1 MQLTIEDCDSLLAE
15 ALPAYGVGPDV
26 RTRLLSLSENGTYL
40 VTDGDRRFVVRVHR
54 YGYQDA
60 ESIASELTWT
70 DALRADCGVSTPAVV
85 PTIAGAPIVRLPR
98 PEGERHV
105 VAFTLVDGETGE
117 DSPHP
122 ISAHDLGELTARMHR
137 QVEGWTPP
145 SRFRRF
151 HWDADA
157 CLGPDARWGSWKGA
171 PGVTPAD
178 HPTLAAATER
188 ILGNLAAYGRGPD
201 RYGLVHA
208 DLRLANLMIDDE
220 LNLTVIDFDDCG
232 YGWFLYDLATVVSWL
247 EHTDAVA
254 ATIDE
259 WIAGYTSVR
268 ALSADDLAMVP
279 TFVMLRRLML
289 TAWLGTHPQSP
300 PAVELGTGYGAGT
313 VELAHRFLTDPTWL
327 RPAAAAHRE

>member
-26 RTRLLSLSENGTYL
+26 QVTLLSLSENGTYL
-40 VTDGDRRFVVRVHR
+40 VTDTDRRFVVRVHR
-54 YGYQDA
+54 YGYQDVD
-60 ESIASELTWT
+60 SIISELAWT
-70 DALRADCGVSTPAVV
+70 DALREDCDVRTPAVV
-85 PTIAGAPIVRLPR
+85 PTTAGEPIVRLER

-105 VAFTLVDGETGE
+105 VAFTVVDGETGE

-122 ISAHDLGELTARMHR
+122 ISARDLGALTARMHL
-137 QVEGWTPP
+137 QVENWTPP
-145 SRFRRF
+145 PGFRRF
-151 HWDADA
+151 HWDAET
-157 CLGPDARWGSWKGA
+157 CLGPDARWGSWTVA
-171 PGVTPAD
+171 PGVGAAD
-178 HPTLAAATER
+178 HPTLAAATAR
-188 ILGNLAAYGRGPD
+188 IVDNLAAYGQGPD

-208 DLRLANLMIDDE
+208 DLRLANLMIDDD
-220 LNLTVIDFDDCG
+220 LQLTVIDFDDCG

-254 ATIDE
+254 ETIDD

-268 ALSADDLAMVP
+268 PLTSDDLAMVS

-313 VELAHRFLTDPTWL
+313 VELARRFLTDPTWL
-327 RPAAAAHRE
+327 RPAAATNRE